1 GNLETHRNGSR
12 QEDKSDKG
20 CPGRNKAKLAGC
32 ILPPSVAK
40 SRAAA
45 TRGGALK
52 ASLSSKLLNRLIM
65 LWQICQALP
74 SWTRL
79 EDPYLRAGI
88 SILKPQSTVHGPYID
103 NEWQYVVR
111 HLTLKMIPWKHAGHL
126 LAWPIAAILKKKQ
139 LYKKISELKSG
150 DWWREEEPEPS
161 GAQSQPNSS
170 QAPNVEVIE
179 DPDMDNEGSESDY
192 GNANNEGS
200 DEDSNVVREDS
211 GGEGDNAVKSRH
223 RKTSRLL
230 ILTQKTNGAG
240 DFNNVLFSP
249 RNWKEIDNLNREME
263 VFVKLTSEMEGNSA
277 TGTHIIPKYLEL
289 KEALKRKLADSAAT
303 NLLYPMFHAMLKRVQ
318 KYLDEA
324 ISEVTEALKLL
335 QLQFQQAKN
344 QTTRVPAATDPD
356 VGEIENPTIMDRLSH
371 AQKLMLDKNEIEA
384 YMKADISFKD
394 DDLAHKTIP
403 LRWW

>member
-1 GNLETHRNGSR
+1 MLAQTTNSGFNNNTMASTMYELLFNDTEITSENTDPAPTWDPKTMHI
-12 QEDKSDKG
+12 Q
-20 CPGRNKAKLAGC
+20 CFCHKLALTVNAGLAALFL
-32 ILPPSVAK
+32 ITLPPAK
-40 SRAAA
+40 I
-45 TRGGALK
+45 K
-52 ASLSSKLLNRLIM
+52 ASVLGFFSVLGRLV
-65 LWQICQALP
+65 
-74 SWTRL
+74 
-79 EDPYLRAGI
+79 E
-88 SILKPQSTVHGPYID
+88 
-103 NEWQYVVR
+103 
-111 HLTLKMIPWKHAGHL
+111 
-126 LAWPIAAILKKKQ
+126 
-139 LYKKISELKSG
+139 
-150 DWWREEEPEPS
+150 EEEPEPS

-230 ILTQKTNGAG
+230 ILTQKLDIVIKQITRSAAPRANFTQISQQLNLKVAPLIAGYAIRWNIKYQSHKKAIDAQEVIDQVLKEDQETNGAG

-289 KEALKRKLADSAAT
+289 KEALKRKLADSTAT
-303 NLLYPMFHAMLKRVQ
+303 DLLYPMFHAMLKRVQ

-324 ISEVTEALKLL
+324 CDAAHLFL
-335 QLQFQQAKN
+335 Q
-344 QTTRVPAATDPD
+344 R
-356 VGEIENPTIMDRLSH
+356 
-371 AQKLMLDKNEIEA
+371 
-384 YMKADISFKD
+384 
-394 DDLAHKTIP
+394 
-403 LRWW
+403 